1 MNVRNLIIFNTNIHT
16 TIKMV
21 LNQVIIQGI
30 MCSINITDDSKEDA
44 ATTYEHIKHLVEL
57 LKTYFSYF
65 CITWENTND
74 CAEQYKYATT
84 LYLLSILA
92 HAYNIIIDCDVGSQ
106 GYGR

>member
-1 MNVRNLIIFNTNIHT
+1 
-16 TIKMV
+16 
-21 LNQVIIQGI
+21 
-30 MCSINITDDSKEDA
+30 MCSYVVA
-44 ATTYEHIKHLVEL
+44 ASSLLSSVILMEHIKHLVEF